1 MSSIPLK
8 LNIAGVIP
16 VIFASTLLSMPLMI
30 MQFLGKQAAWTHYF
44 SQSFW
49 FNSDNWKF
57 TIGYLVYAALVI
69 FFAYFYTFTSFNPI
83 EVASNLRKSGSVIPG
98 IRPGKSTSDYLT
110 KIIVPVIFIGAVWML
125 FIVTIPMIFNGQFNA
140 SVSFGGTSIVIVVG
154 VIVETMSQIRSMQT
168 TYQTRG
174 FLK

>member
-1 MSSIPLK
+1 MEGERGIMD
-8 LNIAGVIP
+8 
-16 VIFASTLLSMPLMI
+16 IFRLDSYGGGEM
-30 MQFLGKQAAWTHYF
+30 
-44 SQSFW
+44 
-49 FNSDNWKF
+49 
-57 TIGYLVYAALVI
+57 
-69 FFAYFYTFTSFNPI
+69 
-83 EVASNLRKSGSVIPG
+83 
-98 IRPGKSTSDYLT
+98 IRPLPNPSITHVKGEKDFTVDSK